1 MKSPWKVFGK
11 ILIVAS
17 VVNLVG
23 SCSTNEKNLEAELYQ
38 EALLKQIKNRGA
50 GVEGQDYILRDSSLI
65 DRPEWINE
73 VKSWAE
79 SNEANAEYYKYFSNQ
94 SGPKI
99 QRALAC
105 DISKT
110 NIRAEVSV
118 QIARGLVSNLIGYIE
133 TNVPNL
139 TDREKLNNYLE
150 NQYADKVQSFVKGAQ
165 ALKTYWEYRE
175 YRVDKGAKENFKAYV
190 CASLIRIHKSSIL
203 KAMEQ
208 ARELL
213 LNNKM
218 LAVKPE
224 PLRRLLDTNF
234 QILIKEMDLEIQQK
248 TPESGNVEETQT
260 LRS

>member
-1 MKSPWKVFGK
+1 MNSSFKVLGK
-11 ILIVAS
+11 ILIVAT

-50 GVEGQDYILRDSSLI
+50 SVEGQDYILRDSSLI
-65 DRPEWINE
+65 DRPEWIQD
-73 VKSWAE
+73 VKTWAQG
-79 SNEANAEYYKYFSNQ
+79 NEANAEFYKYFSNQ

-118 QIARGLVSNLIGYIE
+118 QIARGLTTNLIGYLE
-133 TNVPNL
+133 ANVTNL
-139 TDREKLNNYLE
+139 TDREKLTNYLE
-150 NQYADKVQSFVKGAQ
+150 NQYSDKVQSFVKGAQ

-190 CASLIRIHKSSIL
+190 CASLIRIHKSSII
-203 KAMEQ
+203 KAMEESR
-208 ARELL
+208 AILM
-213 LNNKM
+213 NNKV

-224 PLRRLLDTNF
+224 SLRQILDANF
-234 QILIKEMDLEIQQK
+234 QTLIQEMDLEYQQK
-248 TPESGNVEETQT
+248 TPGSDNIEESQT